1 MTLCLV
7 SMFLMIGI
15 QFLAEVLKI
24 YKGGALELPAVKW
37 LGRLPYIWI
46 QRNDRIHAAGE
57 N

>member
-15 QFLAEVLKI
+15 QFLAGVLKI
-24 YKGGALELPAVKW
+24 YKGGALELLAVKW
-37 LGRLPYIWI
+37 LGGLPYTWI